1 MEKLKV
7 NIKSL
12 VADLEKEGGQAAP
25 VEVEKTASLSEAL
38 GGQSAKPEATDI
50 EKIASDLS
58 EEVGFEVELSAE
70 LEKVASDM
78 NDATSVDDII
88 KIAQESG
95 NEDLANIAKIADS
108 FADVIVARVEDQL
121 MKG

>member
-1 MEKLKV
+1 MVKV

-25 VEVEKTASLSEAL
+25 AEVEKTASLSEAL
-38 GGQSAKPEATDI
+38 GGQEAKTEPSEI

-78 NDATSVDDII
+78 SDATSVDDII

-95 NEDLANIAKIADS
+95 NEDLANIAMIADS

-121 MKG
+121 LKG